1 MAQLSGLL
9 RHEIMDFMFSNPTM
23 LDDLDYLYKS
33 DTARKLMFYYQDERP
48 KEDYEK
54 MRSKSKRRGEKA
66 KEVPATLKKV
76 LTVEDGTETPLTGVA
91 IFLLRTSTKRTLG
104 EETFQ
109 REIMCGLLNA
119 QEGDYLLWNIE
130 RTITKIYIPVLL
142 GNLNF
147 FWGSSSWVFTNW
159 VWHKVGR
166 SHLALKNAWVYSKLG
181 RSKCFS
187 NYLNFHDKSY

>member
-1 MAQLSGLL
+1 MQIVAQLSGLL

-48 KEDYEK
+48 KEEYEK

-142 GNLNF
+142 GKFFINF
-147 FWGSSSWVFTNW
+147 GILRLQV
-159 VWHKVGR
+159 HKC
-166 SHLALKNAWVYSKLG
+166 LTY
-181 RSKCFS
+181 F
-187 NYLNFHDKSY
+187 